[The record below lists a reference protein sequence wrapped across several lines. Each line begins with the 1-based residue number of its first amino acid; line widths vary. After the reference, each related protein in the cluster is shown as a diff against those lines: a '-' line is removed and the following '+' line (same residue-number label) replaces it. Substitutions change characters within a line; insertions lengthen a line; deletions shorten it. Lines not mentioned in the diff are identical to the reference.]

1 MKELDYDHSV
11 FSTELID
18 LGHYGYKGLLTSQRE
33 RWMDVKCFQIKKAL
47 PPAWGVRGLN
57 LNVIKRP
64 VPNASLQDIEKGE
77 GQVIW
82 LHRDAIS
89 KSLRNSIIQTNNLG
103 CSTDCK
109 GRNIDGE
116 EATG

>member
-47 PPAWGVRGLN
+47 PPAWGCERTELECDQAASSKCQFTGHREGRGTGYMTPQRCN
-57 LNVIKRP
+57 
-64 VPNASLQDIEKGE
+64 Q
-77 GQVIW
+77 Q
-82 LHRDAIS
+82 
-89 KSLRNSIIQTNNLG
+89 SLRNSIIQTNNLG
-103 CSTDCK
+103 CSTECK